1 MEWSTPEP
9 DRRIDMDETD
19 EIRGMALQLE
29 YDADLDPLLNR
40 IGDAR
45 CVLVGEASH
54 GTHEYYAWR
63 AALTRR
69 LITEHGFSFVGV
81 EGDWPDCWQV
91 HRCVTLADGA
101 PEDPREVLDSFR
113 RWPTWMWANIEVVNF
128 CQWLR
133 DHNAGQPPERRA
145 GFYGLD
151 VYSLWESLRAIIL
164 YLVEHQPDYVET
176 ALDAYRCFEPY
187 GEDPQAYARGTRLAP
202 EGCSAEVMELLT
214 RLRDEAAPA
223 HTDDPAEVL
232 NARQNAE
239 VTAGAEQYY
248 RTMVGGGPES
258 WNGRDTHMAD
268 TLDRL
273 LEFHG
278 EDSRAV
284 VWAHN
289 SHVGDARA
297 TPMVGYGLISLGQLV
312 RERHGRDR
320 VVLVGFAGG
329 HGEVVAA
336 PRWGAPMEI
345 MKVPPPRP
353 DSVEKLIEKAGLDRN
368 LFIFSDQADADWLG
382 TERGHRAIGVVYDP
396 DLDRHRNFVP
406 TRLGERYDALC
417 WFHRTTPI
425 RPLHMDAARRGEM
438 ETLPAGV

>member
-1 MEWSTPEP
+1 MNH
-9 DRRIDMDETD
+9 ID

-29 YDADLDPLLNR
+29 YDTDLDPLINR

-91 HRCVTLADGA
+91 NRCVTLADGA
-101 PEDPREVLDSFR
+101 PEDPREVLVRFR
-113 RWPTWMWANIEVVNF
+113 RWPTWMWANIEVVDF

-133 DHNAGQPPERRA
+133 GHNATLPPERRT

-164 YLVEHQPDYVET
+164 HLVEHRPDYVEV

-187 GEDPQAYARGTRLAP
+187 GEDPQAYAQGTRLIP
-202 EGCSAEVMELLT
+202 EGCSGEVLNLLT
-214 RLRDEAAPA
+214 QLRDAAAPA
-223 HTDDPAEVL
+223 HTDDPAELL

-248 RTMVGGGPES
+248 RAMVRGGPES
-258 WNGRDTHMAD
+258 WNGRDIHMAD
-268 TLDRL
+268 SLDRL
-273 LEFHG
+273 LNFHG
-278 EDSRAV
+278 ADARAV

-297 TPMVGYGLISLGQLV
+297 THMARYGLTNLGQLV
-312 RERHGRDR
+312 RERHGRDQ

-329 HGEVVAA
+329 HGEVIAA
-336 PRWGAPMEI
+336 SRWGAPMEI
-345 MKVPPPRP
+345 MTVPAPRP
-353 DSVEKLIEKAGLDRN
+353 DSVEALLNEVGLDRT
-368 LFIFSDQADADWLG
+368 LFIFSDQPDADWLRA
-382 TERGHRAIGVVYDP
+382 ERGHRAIGVVYDP
-396 DLDRHRNFVP
+396 DRDHQSNYVP
-406 TRLGERYDALC
+406 TRLGDRYDALC
-417 WFHRTTPI
+417 WFQRTTPI
-425 RPLHMDAARRGEM
+425 RPLHLEAARRGDL